1 MRHRRTAL
9 GLLAVLVIASA
20 ACATHKD
27 FRVPDVAVGDRQFD
41 RLLAVHADAPVAEG
55 NEARLLLNGDEIFPA
70 MLDAIRQ
77 ARRTL
82 TFANF
87 LYATGPIAEEL
98 ASAFAERCRAGVEV
112 KILLD
117 DRGSSKM
124 PKRLKEQMREAGCRV
139 ETFAAISAF
148 TLRDTNNRNHR
159 RILVADGRVGFT
171 GGTGVGDQWT
181 GDGRLPGHWRQTDVR
196 VRGPV
201 VRGLQLAFAESW
213 RETTG
218 ELLGGDAYFP
228 DLDRAGTVKGQAVR
242 SSPVGGAAEAYL
254 LFLLAIEGA
263 RSSIFITSPYFLPDD
278 QMMGALERAVARGVR
293 VSVLTAGETDTLLD
307 RVVRTASRA
316 RFGRA
321 LKAGIRIWEYRPA
334 LLHSKTIAVDGRWAT
349 VGSANLDRRS
359 FAINHELNLAFHD
372 PELARQLERI
382 FADDVQHAQE
392 MTREAWQKRNL
403 IGRLFEPLTFP
414 VRDQL

>member
-1 MRHRRTAL
+1 MRSNLAVW
-9 GLLAVLVIASA
+9 GLLPMLVLGGA
-20 ACATHKD
+20 ACATKRD

-41 RLLAVHADAPVAEG
+41 RLLAVHAVAPVADG
-55 NEARLLLNGDEIFPA
+55 NEVRLLLNGDEIFPA
-70 MLDAIRQ
+70 MLEAIRQ

-87 LYATGPIAEEL
+87 LYATGPIAEEM

-117 DRGSSKM
+117 DRGSSTM

-181 GDGRLPGHWRQTDVR
+181 GDGRLPGRWRQTDVR

-218 ELLGGDAYFP
+218 ELLGGDGYFP
-228 DLDRAGTVKGQAVR
+228 DLARAGTVRGQAVR

-263 RSSIFITSPYFLPDD
+263 RSSIIITSPYFLPDE
-278 QMMGALERAVARGVR
+278 QMMEALERATARGVR
-293 VSVLTAGETDTLLD
+293 VSVLTAGETDTVLD
-307 RVVRTASRA
+307 RVVHAASRS
-316 RFGRA
+316 RYSRA
-321 LKAGIRIWEYRPA
+321 LRAGIRIWEYRPA
-334 LLHSKTIAVDGRWAT
+334 LMHSKTIAVDGRWAT

-372 PELARQLERI
+372 PGLARQLERH
-382 FADDVQHAQE
+382 FAADILHARE
-392 MTREAWQKRNL
+392 VTPEAWQRRGL
-403 IGRLFEPLTFP
+403 LGRLFEPLTLP
-414 VRDQL
+414 VRPQL